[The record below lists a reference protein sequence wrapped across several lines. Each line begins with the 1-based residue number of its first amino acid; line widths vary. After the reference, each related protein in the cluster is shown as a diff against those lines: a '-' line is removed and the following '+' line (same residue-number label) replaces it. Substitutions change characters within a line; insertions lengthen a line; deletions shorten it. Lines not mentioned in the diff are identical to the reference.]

1 MPLRK
6 GKSREVI
13 SDNVAKLVREGYPQ
27 KQAVAIALRKSRE
40 GRRYA
45 SNPAKPIHAD
55 VEFVVK
61 DAAGMDQIFNT
72 FPEAASF
79 AIGMGYSGF
88 SPVYLDT
95 LVWSEEG
102 ARALHGD
109 DAVEQ
114 YNEDPEASVFER
126 LEITVNNMGRVA

>member
-13 SDNVAKLVREGYPQ
+13 SDNISKLVREGYPQ

-45 SNPAKPIHAD
+45 SNPAQPVHED
-55 VEFVVK
+55 VEFAVD
-61 DAAGMDQIFNT
+61 DAAGMENVFKT
-72 FPEAASF
+72 FPEAAAF
-79 AIGMGYSGF
+79 AMDVASRTWA
-88 SPVYLDT
+88 PVYLDV

-102 ARALHGD
+102 AAALYGD
-109 DAVEQ
+109 EGVERFQ
-114 YNEDPEASVFER
+114 SDPEASVFER
-126 LEITVNNMGRVA
+126 LEIKVNNMGMIP